1 MAERDRALLN
11 IYSVIG
17 SESRQWPTHQPI
29 GGKAFADFM
38 VAPETQMVIR
48 NFGVEKFGQSLFLPV
63 AGKSMEAMIRF
74 WVLRDLD
81 SPTLLEIASSFFLR
95 CKRVATD
102 PVQIANTL

>member
-1 MAERDRALLN
+1 MDLGPICLPILVERDRALLN

-38 VAPETQMVIR
+38 VAPETQIVIR

-63 AGKSMEAMIRF
+63 AGKRKDELGA
-74 WVLRDLD
+74 
-81 SPTLLEIASSFFLR
+81 
-95 CKRVATD
+95 
-102 PVQIANTL
+102 

>member
-1 MAERDRALLN
+1 MEVNPANGPRIN
-11 IYSVIG
+11 S
-17 SESRQWPTHQPI
+17 I

-38 VAPETQMVIR
+38 VAPETQIVIR

-81 SPTLLEIASSFFLR
+81 SPMLLEIASSFFLR